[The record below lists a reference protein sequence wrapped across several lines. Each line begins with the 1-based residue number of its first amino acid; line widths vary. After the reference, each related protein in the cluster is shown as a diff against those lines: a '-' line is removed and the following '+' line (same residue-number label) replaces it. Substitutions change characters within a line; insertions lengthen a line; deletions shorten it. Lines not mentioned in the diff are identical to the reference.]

1 MTKRS
6 EPSPGIIARSRPSP
20 APGERAP
27 GRTAWLRYAAA
38 QYRVIGQ
45 AATHLPAFVAVY
57 LMVYLIRF
65 DGVLPVGV
73 LEKGIAFLPVVLS
86 VKLAAFVAMKCHR
99 GWFRRAT
106 FADVVTLAEAITL
119 GSIALAVVNQFLAGW
134 AGVPRSVLIMDWA
147 GTLLVL
153 CGARGFQRLIHERYY
168 FTAVSNRRAER
179 ALIVSAAEAGEAIIR
194 TIHSQPYLGLKI
206 VGVLDPDRATH
217 GRILA
222 GVRVLGS
229 PEDVGRHAARH
240 QAKVV
245 LIPTPAVPPRE
256 VRALMTACCEAG
268 LKARVVPGFDALLT
282 GAMTVQPRD
291 IDIHD
296 LLCREPVR
304 LDNESV
310 GRFLCGRTVLVTGA
324 GGSIGSE
331 LCRQVL
337 AFRPERLLLLDHNEN
352 GLFFIERELRDRAAG
367 TELVPCIASITD
379 SARLRSIF
387 DRFRPGV
394 VFHAAAHKHVP
405 MMEINPGEA
414 IKNNIFG
421 TRTLVDEALRA
432 SVDAFVM
439 ISTDKAV
446 NPTSVMGACKRLA
459 EMYVQARS
467 EQTDARLVTVRF
479 GNVLGSNGSVVPLFK
494 EQIRRGGP
502 VTVTHP
508 DMTRYFMTIPEAALL
523 VLQAATLGCGGE
535 IFVLDMGEPV
545 KIVDL
550 ARDLIRLSGFEVD
563 REIAIVF
570 SGLRPGEKLYEE
582 LYDLHEEGLPTPHP
596 KIFLAKHRPCSIH
609 RLRAQLDHLAQ
620 VANRP
625 ADQLLAALAELVPG
639 YQPRAWADEGTS
651 TASLELTT
659 ACDESRGFAIRCGST
674 LGGSFVDG

>member
-1 MTKRS
+1 M
-6 EPSPGIIARSRPSP
+6 IARSRP
-20 APGERAP
+20 APREQAA

-38 QYRVIGQ
+38 QYRVIGHT
-45 AATHLPAFVAVY
+45 ATHFPTFVAVY
-57 LMVYLIRF
+57 LIVYLIRF
-65 DGVLPVGV
+65 DGSLPVGV
-73 LEKGIAFLPVVLS
+73 LEKAIGFLPVVLS
-86 VKLAAFVAMKCHR
+86 VKMAAFVAMKCHR

-106 FADVVTLAEAITL
+106 FADVVTLAQAITL
-119 GSIALAVVNQFLAGW
+119 GSIALSVLNQFPARAGM
-134 AGVPRSVLIMDWA
+134 PRSILIMDWA
-147 GTLLVL
+147 GTILVL
-153 CGARGFQRLIHERYY
+153 CGARGLQRLIHERYY
-168 FTAVSNRRAER
+168 FPVVFNRRAEQ
-179 ALIVSAAEAGEAIIR
+179 ALIVSAAEAAEALIK
-194 TIHSQPYLGLKI
+194 TIHTQPHLGLKV

-222 GVRVLGS
+222 GVKVLGS

-268 LKARVVPGFDALLT
+268 LKARVVPGFDVLLT

-304 LDNESV
+304 LDDESV
-310 GRFLCGRTVLVTGA
+310 GRFLCGRSVLVTGA
-324 GGSIGSE
+324 AGSIGSE

-337 AFRPERLLLLDHNEN
+337 AFRPERLILLDHNEN
-352 GLFFIERELRDRAAG
+352 GLFFIERELRDRVAG

-387 DRFRPGV
+387 DRLRPGV

-405 MMEINPGEA
+405 MMEMNPGEA
-414 IKNNIFG
+414 IKNNVFG

-459 EMYVQARS
+459 EMYVQALS
-467 EQTDARLVTVRF
+467 EQTDARLITVRF

-508 DMTRYFMTIPEAALL
+508 DMTRYFMTIPEAAQL

-545 KIVDL
+545 KIVNL

-570 SGLRPGEKLYEE
+570 NGLRPGEKLYEE
-582 LYDLHEEGLPTPHP
+582 LYDPHEEGLPTPHE
-596 KIFLAKHRPCSIH
+596 KIFLAKHRPCSSH
-609 RLRAQLDHLAQ
+609 RLRAQLDQLAQ

-625 ADQLLAALAELVPG
+625 ADQLLAVLAELVPG
-639 YQPRAWADEGTS
+639 YRPRAWADEGTS
-651 TASLELTT
+651 TATIESTS
-659 ACDESRGFAIRCGST
+659 ACDESRGFAVQCGSA
-674 LGGSFVDG
+674 LGGSFVNG